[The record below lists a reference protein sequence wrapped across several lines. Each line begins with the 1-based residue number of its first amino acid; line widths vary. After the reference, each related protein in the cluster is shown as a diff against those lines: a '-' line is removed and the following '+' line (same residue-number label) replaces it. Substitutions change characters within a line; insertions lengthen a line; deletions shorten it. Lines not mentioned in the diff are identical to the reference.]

1 MTGWSEV
8 LLLHD
13 KKAVKH
19 VLPQVEK
26 PVTLTFLW
34 IHLCLHCEIQL
45 VIRDVYLEIVRVEK
59 PVLFCH

>member
-1 MTGWSEV
+1 MTVRSEV

-13 KKAVKH
+13 KTAVKH
-19 VLPQVEK
+19 VLFPVEK

-34 IHLCLHCEIQL
+34 IHLCLHCEIQS

-59 PVLFCH
+59 PALFCH

>member
-1 MTGWSEV
+1 MTVRSEV

-13 KKAVKH
+13 KEAVKH

-34 IHLCLHCEIQL
+34 IHLCLHCEIQS
-45 VIRDVYLEIVRVEK
+45 VIGDVYLEMVQVEK
-59 PVLFCH
+59 PALFCH

>member
-1 MTGWSEV
+1 MAGRSEV

-26 PVTLTFLW
+26 TRNVDISLNTPVFTL
-34 IHLCLHCEIQL
+34 
-45 VIRDVYLEIVRVEK
+45 
-59 PVLFCH
+59 